1 MAPRNTAEWDTV
13 DKGAQVGGGNYKLKC
28 KSCGIEFSGSGFRL
42 SAHIAGGQW
51 ARRAGV
57 RGCTQPDASLRSK
70 AQETARERDTKKADT
85 LAKVA
90 IRVLAQVASSCS
102 CERLN
107 SEADYIKPLK
117 ANRYFQANFERQIH
131 VHHNLNVLDN
141 ITKMDYSEVAILWDE
156 VSCLKTGAA
165 LLQAVG
171 SITDFSLHH
180 PTIHDA

>member
-70 AQETARERDTKKADT
+70 AQETARERDAKKAE
-85 LAKVA
+85 A
-90 IRVLAQVASSCS
+90 
-102 CERLN
+102 ERLRRM
-107 SEADYIKPLK
+107 SQATRDMQHVQDLTGDGDEGTFEA
-117 ANRYFQANFERQIH
+117 E
-131 VHHNLNVLDN
+131 
-141 ITKMDYSEVAILWDE
+141 
-156 VSCLKTGAA
+156 GAGG
-165 LLQAVG
+165 V
-171 SITDFSLHH
+171 T
-180 PTIHDA
+180 PM